1 MHRSTFAPLT
11 RAAFALALLLAGCAP
26 RLVSV
31 GPPRGGMVTQTENPQ
46 DVRAALARALEARRF
61 TIESESEGQLIA
73 RLDHGGRSLRVR
85 VEYDAESYRIAYE
98 GSTGFGY
105 QVDPRTQEPV
115 ISAHYPRYVTTL
127 DRTIQNEL
135 RRPAEEAREAEE
147 ARQQAIADAAEAQRA
162 EERAESRRARRRE
175 RRQARRE
182 AWAEMNRQQQET
194 ERERLRTQRAEAE
207 AEAERLRRQP
217 VPVFENHEPVYVERF
232 AFDESRAHHQIRV
245 RSGRGERVVRARALG
260 RYSSSQLGL
269 PSACPGFWS
278 GEPQHYV
285 TLPHDMDYL
294 RVEIAARTDTTLAV
308 VTPDGQVWCD
318 DDSAGNQNPRL
329 EGRFPAGTYAIYV
342 GTYERG
348 DRTHYALAMDES
360 HVAPQPQPVRQA
372 RVQRAQTRRQQQTPD
387 CRTSLLRAGHS
398 ASGLTYCRN
407 AEPHCAA
414 ALFAAG
420 HPPSALVYCRNVQ
433 PACAVELLRAG
444 QQPSG
449 LVYCR

>member
-1 MHRSTFAPLT
+1 MHRFATITLV
-11 RAAFALALLLAGCAP
+11 ALALTLTACGS

-31 GPPRGGMVTQTENPQ
+31 GPPRGGMVTQTDDPQ
-46 DVRAALARALEARRF
+46 AVRAALARALEARRF
-61 TIESESEGQLIA
+61 TIESEGEGKLIA
-73 RLDHGGRSLRVR
+73 RLDHGARSLRVR
-85 VEYDAESYRIAYE
+85 VEYDTESYRIAYE
-98 GSTGFGY
+98 GSDGFGY
-105 QVDPRTQEPV
+105 QIDPRTQEPV
-115 ISAHYPRYVTTL
+115 ISPHYPRYVTTL

-147 ARQQAIADAAEAQRA
+147 ARQQAIADAAEQERA

-175 RRQARRE
+175 RRRERRE
-182 AWAEMNRQQQET
+182 AWAEMNREQQET

-207 AEAERLRRQP
+207 AEAERLRREP

-245 RSGRGERVVRARALG
+245 RTGRGERVVRSHTQG
-260 RYSSSQLGL
+260 RYSSRQLGL
-269 PSACPGFWS
+269 PAACPGFWS

-285 TLPHDMDYL
+285 TLQQDMDYL
-294 RVEIAARTDTTLAV
+294 RVEIAAHSDTTLAV
-308 VTPDGQVWCD
+308 VTPSGQVWCD

-342 GTYERG
+342 GTYQQN
-348 DRTHYALAMDES
+348 DRTRYALAMDET
-360 HVAPQPQPVRQA
+360 HLAPQPAPQRVA
-372 RVQRAQTRRQQQTPD
+372 RTQRVQTRRRQQTPD
-387 CRTSLLRAGHS
+387 CRTSLLRAGHD
-398 ASGLTYCRN
+398 ASGLTFCRN

-414 ALFAAG
+414 ALFEAG
-420 HPPSALVYCRNVQ
+420 HQPSSLVYCRNVQ